1 MQSPEMGT
9 AERTPVPPIRT
20 CENPFIERK
29 ITTVLHMPAS
39 MTPIA
44 IPISA
49 SVDDP
54 PPNTSM

>member
-1 MQSPEMGT
+1 MSPETGT

-20 CENPFIERK
+20 CEKPFIERK

-39 MTPIA
+39 ITPIA
-44 IPISA
+44 IPTSA